1 MMNLEHVSCH
11 IFTDVSYGSESCVIC
26 KPSATVEAVCVG
38 AVVDSRHSLS
48 RTEHQARGRLKNRKG
63 EKKIIAIVDFHPF
76 NSSVRRVKC
85 TGLN

>member
-1 MMNLEHVSCH
+1 M
-11 IFTDVSYGSESCVIC
+11 
-26 KPSATVEAVCVG
+26 EAVCVG
-38 AVVDSRHSLS
+38 AARDSRHSVS
-48 RTEHQARGRLKNRKG
+48 RTEHQACGRSKNRKG